1 MSCDISNASDWLFV
15 VFRKASSS
23 CLSLRWPCWLQL
35 LGSFITCQSTTRGQ
49 NRVQRPEHHLHHPHH
64 QNMEHVI
71 INIKLNQTIS
81 QFNKHKYSASVE
93 HSCHFKI
100 RSACS
105 GCWMSSFF
113 FSLVQS
119 KIVLKFVQ
127 TGSVCVFKDKIKLQ
141 FVCLRLSRKRL
152 HLFSLFCW
160 ITELNRFLFEKIS
173 SHRDDVIRPEI
184 HKQTTT
190 HELS

>member
-1 MSCDISNASDWLFV
+1 
-15 VFRKASSS
+15 
-23 CLSLRWPCWLQL
+23 
-35 LGSFITCQSTTRGQ
+35 
-49 NRVQRPEHHLHHPHH
+49 
-64 QNMEHVI
+64 MEHVI